1 MNGGGII
8 WITPGAHRARPGRAP
23 AKEPRTERVF
33 ERSKR
38 RTTMQRTRLHLEELE
53 GRNLLSVFTPAQIRH
68 AYGFDQLSF
77 ANGKVAADG
86 SGQTIAIIEAYHDP
100 KIASD
105 LHYFDWTFGLPDP
118 PRFTQVNQRGGT
130 VFPATSP
137 IWALETAMDVEWA
150 HAIAPRANI
159 LLVEADSSNWSD
171 LLAAVNYARYQPGV
185 VAVSMSWGSVEFP
198 FEATYDA
205 YFTTSAGHIGG
216 SGLPGGITF
225 VASSGDGGAGTSY
238 PAVSPNVLAVG
249 GTTLTVGPWGNYV
262 SEKAWSQSSGGISL
276 YESKPAFQ
284 FGVAG
289 GKRSTP
295 DVALNGDPNTGY
307 YIYDT
312 VTNAGITGWFQNGGT
327 SAGAPQWAALIA
339 LADQGRA
346 LMGRGSLGNA
356 QAFIYRLPASDFH
369 DITKGSNGYVA
380 GLGYDLV
387 TGRGTPNA
395 KLVVQH
401 LVGMGTLTVLPVMA
415 RSMGTSLAT
424 PAHAFSAAVPG
435 ITWLAESQDSVTDGT
450 RAEVAFWITFPPKK
464 LSSTNTAEQF
474 WSKEGDGDEKPLLW
488 KRISVDS
495 TDIWTSLFP
504 DDGVRPL
511 D

>member
-1 MNGGGII
+1 
-8 WITPGAHRARPGRAP
+8 
-23 AKEPRTERVF
+23 
-33 ERSKR
+33 
-38 RTTMQRTRLHLEELE
+38 MQRTRLHLEELE

-68 AYGFDQLSF
+68 AYGFDQVSF

-105 LHYFDWTFGLPDP
+105 LHYFDWIFSLPDP
-118 PRFTQVNQRGGT
+118 PKFTQVNQHGGA

-159 LLVEADSSNWSD
+159 LLIEADSVNWSD

-205 YFTTSAGHIGG
+205 YFTTPVGHIGG
-216 SGLPGGITF
+216 SGLPGSITF
-225 VASSGDGGAGTSY
+225 VASSGDSGAGTSY

-284 FGVAG
+284 LGLAG

-295 DVALNGDPNTGY
+295 DVALNGDPSTGY

-312 VTNAGITGWFQNGGT
+312 VTYAGITGWFQNGGT

-356 QAFIYRLPASDFH
+356 QALIYRLPANDFH

-380 GLGYDLV
+380 GVGYDLV

-395 KLVVQH
+395 KLVVRH
-401 LVGMGTLTVLPVMA
+401 LIGMGTLTVLSVMA
-415 RSMGTSLAT
+415 HSAVTNLIPSTQTFLAGT
-424 PAHAFSAAVPG
+424 PG
-435 ITWLAESQDSVTDGT
+435 ITWAPESPTDVRSSRFPEQT
-450 RAEVAFWITFPPKK
+450 FLITFSQKNL
-464 LSSTNTAEQF
+464 LSKQEVEESS
-474 WSKEGDGDEKPLLW
+474 SKESDAEKSLVW
-488 KRISVDS
+488 KRSFVDS
-495 TDIWTSLFP
+495 DGIWTAFFF
-504 DDGVRPL
+504 DDQQIPWL
-511 D
+511 YS

>member
-1 MNGGGII
+1 
-8 WITPGAHRARPGRAP
+8 
-23 AKEPRTERVF
+23 
-33 ERSKR
+33 
-38 RTTMQRTRLHLEELE
+38 MQRTRLHLEELE
-53 GRNLLSVFTPAQIRH
+53 ERNLLSVFTPAQIRH

-77 ANGKVAADG
+77 ANGKVQADG
-86 SGQTIAIIEAYHDP
+86 SAQTIAIIEAYHDP

-105 LHYFDWTFGLPDP
+105 LHYFDRTFGLPDP
-118 PRFTQVNQRGGT
+118 PKFTQANQHGGA

-159 LLVEADSSNWSD
+159 LLVEADSANWSD

-198 FEATYDA
+198 FEASYDA
-205 YFTTSAGHIGG
+205 YFTTPAGHIGG
-216 SGLPGGITF
+216 SGLPGNITF
-225 VASSGDGGAGTSY
+225 VASSGDSGAGTSY

-249 GTTLTVGPWGNYV
+249 GTTLTIGPWGNYV
-262 SEKAWSQSSGGISL
+262 SEKAWNQSSGGISL

-284 FGVAG
+284 LGVAG

-312 VTNAGITGWFQNGGT
+312 VTYAGITGWFQYGGT

-356 QAFIYRLPASDFH
+356 QAFIYRLPATDFH
-369 DITKGSNGYVA
+369 DITKGSNGYAA

-395 KLVVQH
+395 KFVVQH

-415 RSMGTSLAT
+415 RSNVANISL
-424 PAHAFSAAVPG
+424 PAQVFLAAMPGMTLFTESPARTHASR
-435 ITWLAESQDSVTDGT
+435 LAEQDS
-450 RAEVAFWITFPPKK
+450 WITFSQRNLPTKQV
-464 LSSTNTAEQF
+464 AELR
-474 WSKEGDGDEKPLLW
+474 SKESDGEGKSLVW
-488 KRISVDS
+488 KRSPVDS
-495 TDIWTSLFP
+495 DDIWTSFFP
-504 DDGVRPL
+504 DGGEFRAFV
-511 D
+511 